1 MDGPSLSIYLF
12 YIPMTLS
19 HMFFVIYRTR
29 TIKVYKKE
37 DKDEFMELVFGEWN
51 YFADTRSLTKAT
63 FSEDLPSKAIKILTF
78 KDDLVLD
85 CFSGSGTTAISAKKL
100 GRRYLGFEISKEY
113 FNISQKRIKKLETLE
128 KIEQTSKKFFDYDL
142 DNSK

>member
-1 MDGPSLSIYLF
+1 
-12 YIPMTLS
+12 
-19 HMFFVIYRTR
+19 
-29 TIKVYKKE
+29 
-37 DKDEFMELVFGEWN
+37 MELVFGEWN

-100 GRRYLGFEISKEY
+100 GRRYLGFELSKEY
-113 FNISQKRIKKLETLE
+113 FKTSQKRIKKLETLE
-128 KIEQTSKKFFDYDL
+128 KIEQTSKKFFNYNL

>member
-1 MDGPSLSIYLF
+1 
-12 YIPMTLS
+12 
-19 HMFFVIYRTR
+19 
-29 TIKVYKKE
+29 
-37 DKDEFMELVFGEWN
+37 MELVFGEWN

-113 FNISQKRIKKLETLE
+113 FNTSQKRIKKLETLE